1 VTPKLASSAW
11 MHPHPDPSAS
21 VHARSYPR
29 RPDRRKS
36 VATYLMPVFAVIAV
50 ACAAG
55 IVFVVAIVHK
65 YPSWPGDDDRPEVPE
80 DSPARTRTG

>member
-1 VTPKLASSAW
+1 
-11 MHPHPDPSAS
+11 M
-21 VHARSYPR
+21 
-29 RPDRRKS
+29 
-36 VATYLMPVFAVIAV
+36 ATYLMPVFAVIAV